1 MPQSGS
7 TLKSTPSKSGAMD
20 MSSASVEMLES
31 EKETATR
38 PVRFSKLASN
48 SCLNVLL
55 SNWALAASTSS
66 AGTLPPSIVVKLQRF
81 QSPVSSSGT

>member
-1 MPQSGS
+1 
-7 TLKSTPSKSGAMD
+7 MD

-48 SCLNVLL
+48 SCLNVLV
-55 SNWALAASTSS
+55 SSWDFAASTSS
-66 AGTLPPSIVVKLQRF
+66 IETLPPSMVVKLQRF
-81 QSPVSSSGT
+81 QSPLSSSGT

>member
-1 MPQSGS
+1 MF
-7 TLKSTPSKSGAMD
+7 

-48 SCLNVLL
+48 SCLNVLM
-55 SNWALAASTSS
+55 SSWDLAASTSS
-66 AGTLPPSIVVKLQRF
+66 FGTLPPSIVVKLQRF
-81 QSPVSSSGT
+81 QSPDVSSGT

>member
-1 MPQSGS
+1 
-7 TLKSTPSKSGAMD
+7 MD

-48 SCLNVLL
+48 SCLNVLV
-55 SNWALAASTSS
+55 SSWDFAASTSS
-66 AGTLPPSIVVKLQRF
+66 AGTLPPSMVVKLQRF
-81 QSPVSSSGT
+81 QSPLSSSGT